1 MRSGVVDGKNV
12 KNLKNRKGQKSS
24 SKNMKILVSL
34 LVCVAYRL
42 PAPDTTAL
50 VTLRDKPQGEND
62 SMPHVQVRSR
72 KKVLVVLQ
80 KKVVPDTTA
89 LVTLRDKN
97 LGGNDSMPSVH
108 VRHHYVL
115 NSNHHESCFKHIAG
129 SEFTTDYN
137 WYGTLSFVTE
147 HRATHSQYRHTGYKF
162 KIYCKRYNISS
173 TISDFTSAW
182 SLYKYNNL
190 IQSIIRSE
198 VTTDYSLNRHTG
210 SEFKIKCDRYYFF
223 LSYVILIPREPLLN
237 ILIVQTAGT
246 VLFLLKLLLF
256 TA

>member
-1 MRSGVVDGKNV
+1 M
-12 KNLKNRKGQKSS
+12 
-24 SKNMKILVSL
+24 
-34 LVCVAYRL
+34 
-42 PAPDTTAL
+42 
-50 VTLRDKPQGEND
+50 
-62 SMPHVQVRSR
+62 
-72 KKVLVVLQ
+72 
-80 KKVVPDTTA
+80 
-89 LVTLRDKN
+89 VTLRDKN

-137 WYGTLSFVTE
+137 WFGTLSFVTE

-210 SEFKIKCDRYYFF
+210 SEFKIKCDWYYFF
-223 LSYVILIPREPLLN
+223 YCIL
-237 ILIVQTAGT
+237 
-246 VLFLLKLLLF
+246 F
-256 TA
+256 